1 MGVVGDTTL
10 EHREECYATV
20 MATGR
25 GTDRGVYG
33 RDETAPGTTVGYD
46 KAGMPLS

>member
-1 MGVVGDTTL
+1 MLHNG
-10 EHREECYATV
+10 RCYATV
-20 MATGR
+20 TATDR

-46 KAGMPLS
+46 KVGLPLS